1 MTTAQSP
8 AQPPDLGGRPL
19 PLRWAR
25 GVEGRLG
32 RLARHR
38 ALAIALVGL
47 TASLVAV
54 ATSLLLGIPRPRV
67 HDEFSYLLAADTFAH
82 GRVTNP
88 THPMWKF
95 FETIHVIQQPTYAS
109 KYPPAQGLLLA
120 AGTVLGGRP
129 IVGVWIG
136 VGLACAAISWML
148 MAWMPPRWAVL
159 GGLLAATHIT
169 FLEWGHGY
177 FGGPLAATGGALVL
191 GASHRL
197 SRRPRAPDGL
207 ILGLGLAVLANTRP
221 YEGLAL
227 SLLALAPLLVSL
239 ARRDAR
245 GRREALW
252 AIVPAASLV
261 LVPAFAMM
269 GYYNARVAGHPLRM
283 PYVVHERTYGI
294 GPVFIWQPLV
304 SPPPAY
310 RHKAIRDLHEGWEAK
325 VAEEVHTARGLLS
338 AWRERISLNGDRHFP
353 AFAAPFSF
361 APLRMLAVALPIVLL
376 QLPMVA
382 RSRILGHPRMRAPL
396 LILAGFGVALMLET
410 FTMHH
415 YLAPALPLVFLVTV
429 QSMRYL
435 RLWKHDGKP
444 LGRALQRAGV
454 ALYVVWLGLWV
465 VHLQRSEAAAWGI
478 GPNLRQRA
486 DLIARLAGDG
496 GRHLVI
502 VRYSPDHNAHAEWVY
517 NDADIDRTPVI
528 WAREMGPTETREL
541 LRAFPDRRAWL
552 LEADAEELEVVPYPE
567 DSSERDGDRPGG

>member
-1 MTTAQSP
+1 MTIAQSP
-8 AQPPDLGGRPL
+8 AQPPDLGGRSLFP
-19 PLRWAR
+19 RWAR
-25 GVEGRLG
+25 GIEGHLA

-47 TASLVAV
+47 VASLVAV
-54 ATSLLLGIPRPRV
+54 STSLLLGIPRPRV

-88 THPMWKF
+88 THPMWKS
-95 FETIHVIQQPTYAS
+95 FETIHVIHQPSYAS

-129 IVGVWIG
+129 VVGVWIG
-136 VGLACAAISWML
+136 AGLACAAISWML

-159 GGLLAATHIT
+159 GGLLAATHLTI
-169 FLEWGHGY
+169 LEWGHGY
-177 FGGPLAATGGALVL
+177 FGGPIAATGGALVL
-191 GASHRL
+191 GASQRL
-197 SRRPRAPDGL
+197 SRRPKAADGL
-207 ILGLGLAVLANTRP
+207 LLGLGLAILANSRP

-245 GRREALW
+245 GRLETLR
-252 AIVPAASLV
+252 AIVPAALV

-269 GYYNARVAGHPLRM
+269 GYYNARVTGHPLRM
-283 PYVVHERTYGI
+283 PYVVHERTYATA
-294 GPVFIWQPLV
+294 PVFAWQPMKP
-304 SPPPAY
+304 SPPY
-310 RHKAIRDLHEGWEAK
+310 HHKAVRDLHEGWEAK
-325 VAEEVHTARGLLS
+325 IAEEVHTARGLLS
-338 AWRERISLNGDRHFP
+338 AWRERVSLYGDRHFP
-353 AFAAPFSF
+353 AFAAPFSL
-361 APLRMLAVALPIVLL
+361 APLRMLAVALPVVLL

-382 RSRILGHPRMRAPL
+382 RSRILGHPRMRVPL

-415 YLAPALPLVFLVTV
+415 YFAPALPLVFLITV

-444 LGRALQRAGV
+444 LGRTLQRACL

-465 VHLQRSEAAAWGI
+465 VHLRRSEAAGWGV

-486 DLIARLAGDG
+486 DLIARLADDG
-496 GRHLVI
+496 GRHLVV

-517 NDADIDRTPVI
+517 NDADLDHTPVL
-528 WAREMGPTETREL
+528 WAREMGPAETREL

-552 LEADAEELEVVPYPE
+552 LEADAHTLEVVPYPE
-567 DSSERDGDRPGG
+567 DSSKTGNDRPGG